1 MFDNGNHV
9 ALRRDGVAVV
19 LKTPE
24 NEMPQVEYWGR
35 NFGVPSAED
44 GLAALD
50 AMTLKVTPL
59 AEKPDAALRP

>member
-19 LKTPE
+19 LKAPE

-35 NFGVPSAED
+35 NFGAFYETD
-44 GLAALD
+44 W
-50 AMTLKVTPL
+50 T
-59 AEKPDAALRP
+59 